1 MGIIYALKRILAAI
15 VTVFMLGISAVT
27 DTQINDA
34 KKDEILL
41 NFNVLS
47 DCHIES
53 NNYKTY
59 AAFTKILKG
68 IADDET
74 SDATVFLGDNTM
86 NGQII
91 EHLVFFGALKNA
103 GLTDKAI
110 VAPGNHDMSNCEGDY
125 DAFSKRFMGYSNA
138 FLDYKITTPYF
149 YRVVDGYYFIVV
161 SSEDT
166 TWEYLDI
173 SEAQYEWLDG
183 VLKEAGK
190 SGKPIF
196 VFSHYPISD
205 GKDSKD
211 RLSEML
217 NDYDNLL
224 YFYGHT
230 HYWLDE
236 NTAYNYNGVNC
247 INLPKTTETTDYDCG
262 IGGYVEVYEDEIVVK
277 IRDFLDDM
285 WMEDYVYRYPVK

>member
-1 MGIIYALKRILAAI
+1 MTIIYSMKKFIAAI
-15 VTVFMLGISAVT
+15 VTVFMVAITAFS
-27 DTQINDA
+27 DTQVNDP
-34 KKDEILL
+34 KKDAQLL
-41 NFNVLS
+41 TFNVLS
-47 DCHIES
+47 DTHIES

-59 AAFTKILKG
+59 SIFTKILENIKYN
-68 IADDET
+68 DN

-91 EHLVFFGALKNA
+91 EELVFFGALK
-103 GLTDKAI
+103 KADLDDALV

-125 DAFSKRFMGYSNA
+125 NTYLKRFLGYSNA
-138 FLDYKITTPYF
+138 FMDYKITTPYF
-149 YRVVDGYYFIVV
+149 YRVVNGYYFIVV

-196 VFSHYPISD
+196 VFSHYPVSD
-205 GKDSKD
+205 GKDSPD

-230 HYWLDE
+230 HSWLGED
-236 NTAYNYNGVNC
+236 TAHTYNGVNC
-247 INLPKTTETTDYDCG
+247 INIPKTTEPTDYDTG
-262 IGGYVEVYEDEIVVK
+262 IGAYVEVYEDEIVVRIK
-277 IRDFLDDM
+277 DFYDEMYMD
-285 WMEDYVYRYPVK
+285 DYVYRYPVK